1 MNNTGGEWEQKL
13 HGNWPNC
20 RNCIVKCPIRT
31 YYKVISNSILA
42 SLNMLIC
49 SSLSL
54 SLSLLVSLSVCVC
67 AWRYS
72 PQSNNIKVCVRL
84 LWKWPQNAF
93 GNRPCDALRH
103 LSHKCAVRIHTHTH
117 TYTSVLR
124 VWVYIEC
131 FLIDQIHN
139 PLTYT
144 RTHTHTPRAA
154 CAHLM
159 LC

>member
-1 MNNTGGEWEQKL
+1 MLEVSGNKSCTGIGQIVVIALWNAQYERITKWFLTQY
-13 HGNWPNC
+13 WP
-20 RNCIVKCPIRT
+20 
-31 YYKVISNSILA
+31 A
-42 SLNMLIC
+42 LIC
-49 SSLSL
+49 LFVA
-54 SLSLLVSLSVCVC
+54 VSLYLFLCVSLCVCVC

-117 TYTSVLR
+117 TRVCCVC

-139 PLTYT
+139 PLIYT
-144 RTHTHTPRAA
+144 RTHTHTPHTPRAA